1 MDSLDQEQLELLF
14 YLFPMLLVFIIYL
27 TKYQK
32 KQSKSIKI
40 LEENV
45 QAGLT
50 EPASLHPKIN
60 YSLCCGA
67 GACISACPEGDVL
80 GLVNGKAELIN
91 PTKCIGHGA
100 CKTACPTNAITLVFG
115 TEKRGVEIPEINPQ
129 FETTVPGIYIAGE
142 LGGMGLIR
150 NAVTQGTQ
158 AIDAIAQAINKTANN
173 KVAQDM
179 LDVVII
185 GAGPAGFAASLGA
198 MEKKMNYLTIE
209 QDSLGGTVA
218 QFPRGKVVMT
228 APVILPI
235 VGKVKFTETTKE
247 TLIAFWKQVEQ
258 RTDVKISYREKMENI
273 QPVDGGFV
281 VTTTKGEYKTRKI
294 LLAIGRRGTPR
305 KLGVEGEAKTK
316 VVYSL
321 IDPSQYQGKHV
332 LVVGGGD
339 SALEAAT
346 SIAEEP
352 GTTVTISYRS
362 EAFGR
367 AKQKNREKVAQFDKS
382 GKLAVMMSSNIK
394 KINNDTVVI
403 DYQGQLHEIPN
414 DGVIICAGG
423 VLPTPFLKKIGIH
436 VEAKYGTE

>member
-1 MDSLDQEQLELLF
+1 
-14 YLFPMLLVFIIYL
+14 
-27 TKYQK
+27 
-32 KQSKSIKI
+32 
-40 LEENV
+40 
-45 QAGLT
+45 
-50 EPASLHPKIN
+50 
-60 YSLCCGA
+60 
-67 GACISACPEGDVL
+67 
-80 GLVNGKAELIN
+80 
-91 PTKCIGHGA
+91 
-100 CKTACPTNAITLVFG
+100 
-115 TEKRGVEIPEINPQ
+115 
-129 FETTVPGIYIAGE
+129 
-142 LGGMGLIR
+142 
-150 NAVTQGTQ
+150 
-158 AIDAIAQAINKTANN
+158 
-173 KVAQDM
+173 M